1 MTLKHLGKKLHEAIT
16 VRYLSHES
24 CWTFILKQ
32 KTNKNHAFLVLVTKR
47 LLRTVL
53 MRFTP
58 FGWTTKAVT
67 PFHSSL
73 TRCSRV
79 SLTKPLSKS
88 ILTKFETKIINPP
101 VQITHEQKNKVRDA
115 RMECLD
121 SWDLDRANYVPMN
134 VLNTVLA
141 LTGAF

>member
-1 MTLKHLGKKLHEAIT
+1 M
-16 VRYLSHES
+16 
-24 CWTFILKQ
+24 
-32 KTNKNHAFLVLVTKR
+32 
-47 LLRTVL
+47 
-53 MRFTP
+53 
-58 FGWTTKAVT
+58 
-67 PFHSSL
+67 
-73 TRCSRV
+73 
-79 SLTKPLSKS
+79 SKS

-134 VLNTVLA
+134 LLNTVLA